1 MGSDAQWT
9 YVVICGQ
16 RRWHTQKFQTY
27 THVGTSRPTDIL
39 TEALQQTFASDS
51 SVLTEKCSSLP
62 RSPTTDLPNN
72 TAVVVAPSEVAEAV
86 KNLSV
91 ESEEPLASVTS
102 RNSVSY
108 RWMSLSEADISEHQ
122 ESSLTLSELEA
133 IHGIHSRN
141 VSSTSNRDRNPLNV
155 RILIL
160 LTWHVTRNCIA
171 YFLLGGFFFC
181 YSFWI
186 IKFRLL
192 GNYYSC
198 H

>member
-1 MGSDAQWT
+1 MYTLIILVTSGLRCTMDL
-9 YVVICGQ
+9 CG
-16 RRWHTQKFQTY
+16 HTRTKTL
-27 THVGTSRPTDIL
+27 THPEISNVHTCSTSRPTDIL
-39 TEALQQTFASDS
+39 TEALQQTFGSDS
-51 SVLTEKCSSLP
+51 SVLTEECSSLP

-72 TAVVVAPSEVAEAV
+72 TVVVVSPSEVAEGV
-86 KNLSV
+86 QNLSV

-108 RWMSLSEADISEHQ
+108 LWMSLSEVDISEHQ
-122 ESSLTLSELEA
+122 GSSLTLSELEA

-155 RILIL
+155 RILLL

-181 YSFWI
+181 YSF
-186 IKFRLL
+186 
-192 GNYYSC
+192 
-198 H
+198 